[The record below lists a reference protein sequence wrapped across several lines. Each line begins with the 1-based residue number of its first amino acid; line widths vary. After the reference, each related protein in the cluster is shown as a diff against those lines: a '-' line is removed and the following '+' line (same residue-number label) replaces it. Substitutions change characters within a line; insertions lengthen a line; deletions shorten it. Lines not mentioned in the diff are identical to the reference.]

1 MTMKKHYIF
10 LTLLLGLLNTQTI
23 SAIQSSP
30 QFKDSLLQV
39 IPKLKDTVKLE
50 AMRQLTYQA
59 GDDIVA
65 AVEYTDN
72 LLDEARK
79 QKSLF
84 YQSFALAKKVELY
97 YSQFNSDSI
106 FIFAQQFEAFCEER
120 QFFEHY
126 FVVENIVIKRYCD
139 QQQFTLALNKAQ
151 KVYEKARET
160 GNWLAISQSLMN
172 LGIAYSEVGNYDEAI
187 RVVAEAAQILR
198 QQMNKGEKD
207 VAIRLMEAYLNLVMY
222 CENKKD
228 YETMSLYSDTLQV
241 YIHQAQIER
250 PNNDLLLYQYYAEIF
265 EVIANSKL
273 NKIDEAQKHLHKA
286 NQMLSPTWGDNIKL
300 LLWQVNSIYYEKTS
314 EYAKALAY
322 SDSALKF
329 TTDYK
334 LSFSI
339 KANLLQKAI
348 LLGKME
354 KHQQSAQTYAR
365 FIAISDSL
373 NNARYA
379 SQISELKTIYELDK
393 AERETA
399 QTKHRLQI
407 SRYFLAGAIAI
418 SALLALII
426 LIIWRNRNQ
435 LKAKNLSLYRQ
446 IKEQDKLQ
454 AERELQKQQTVSS
467 QDPSYELI
475 ERLEGLMKNDK
486 LYTNPE
492 VSRKMLAEKL
502 STNETYLFEA
512 IRDHL
517 GLSVSEYIT
526 QLRLNYARELLS
538 MPENNLTI
546 EAVAI
551 DSGFGSRNT
560 FHRLFRERFGL
571 TPVEFK
577 RLASEG

>member
-1 MTMKKHYIF
+1 MKKYYI
-10 LTLLLGLLNTQTI
+10 LLIFVLGLINIQTI
-23 SAIQSSP
+23 SAIQSN
-30 QFKDSLLQV
+30 QQLKDSLLQA

-50 AMRQLTYQA
+50 TMRQLIYLT
-59 GDDIVA
+59 GEDMNA
-65 AVEYTDN
+65 AVKYTEN
-72 LLDEARK
+72 LLYEARK
-79 QKSLF
+79 QNSLF

-106 FIFAQQFEAFCEER
+106 FIFAQQFEAFCEEH
-120 QFFEHY
+120 QFFDHY
-126 FVVENIVIKRYCD
+126 FIVENILVKRYCD
-139 QQQFTLALNKAQ
+139 QEQFTLALNKAQ
-151 KVYEKARET
+151 KVYEKAKKT
-160 GNWLAISQSLMN
+160 DNWLAISRSLMN
-172 LGIAYSEVGNYDEAI
+172 LGIAYSEIGNYSEAV
-187 RVVAEAAQILR
+187 RVVAESAKILKL
-198 QQMNKGEKD
+198 QMARGEKD

-222 CENKKD
+222 CENQKD
-228 YETMSLYSDTLQV
+228 YQTMSFYSDTLQT
-241 YIHQAQIER
+241 YIHQAQTER
-250 PNNDLLLYQYYAEIF
+250 PNHNLALYRFYAEIF
-265 EVIANSKL
+265 NVAAFSNL
-273 NKIDEAQKHLHKA
+273 NNLSQAKTHLQKA
-286 NQMLSPTWGDNIKL
+286 EQMITPAWGDNIKL
-300 LLWQVNSIYYEKTS
+300 LLWQTSSIYYEKTG
-314 EYAKALAY
+314 EYTKALAY
-322 SDSALKF
+322 SDSALRF
-329 TTDYK
+329 TTHHN
-334 LSFSI
+334 LGSSI
-339 KANLLQKAI
+339 KANLLQEAI

-365 FIAISDSL
+365 LIEKTDSL

-393 AERETA
+393 AELETA
-399 QTKHRLQI
+399 QTRHRLQI
-407 SRYFLAGAIAI
+407 SRYLLAGAIAI
-418 SALLALII
+418 SALLAAII
-426 LIIWRNRNQ
+426 LIIWRNHNQ

-454 AERELQKQQTVSS
+454 AERELQKQQKATP
-467 QDPSYELI
+467 QDPSLELI
-475 ERLEGLMKNDK
+475 ERLSELMKNEG

-502 STNETYLFEA
+502 NTNETYLFEA

-560 FHRLFRERFGL
+560 FHRLFRDRFGL

-577 RLASEG
+577 RLASEE